1 MKRTGMAA
9 QFTEVTLDEME
20 KTLQRAF
27 HALHPRKGALKG
39 EVVIDLFLSEK
50 AGVRVWTSI
59 SERGTSGA
67 GVGQD
72 ALRVQLYNFAKGR
85 PMKPGKAPIVKRTQG
100 WKDNLRERVEDEIES
115 YDTHEEDIEA
125 GKFINW

>member
-1 MKRTGMAA
+1 MKRVGMAA
-9 QFTEVTLDEME
+9 QFTDVSLDEME
-20 KTLQRAF
+20 KTLQRSF
-27 HALHPRKGALKG
+27 HALHPRKSAIKG
-39 EVVIDLFLSEK
+39 EIVVDLFVSEK

-59 SERGTSGA
+59 SEHGTSGA

-72 ALRVQLYNFAKGR
+72 AIRVQLYNFAKGR

-100 WKDNLRERVEDEIES
+100 WKDNLRERVEDEIED
-115 YDTHEEDIEA
+115 YDTHEDEIEA